1 MDLNTIELPAS
12 LIAGLYRDALTESDP
27 VPAEHSPGIISAP
40 GTVKS
45 SAPVE
50 KNTGWRSLG
59 NNAKNILV
67 LVSNK
72 EFPFLSDPELG
83 FLTGILAAC
92 KLSMEDVA
100 LVNVNNNPDT
110 SGRQLTDFFKS
121 RIVFLFDIEPAA
133 LGLPVNFPQYQL
145 QPFAGTTYLYA
156 PSLGQL
162 ENDKLEKSK
171 LWVCLKR
178 LFNL

>member
-12 LIAGLYRDALTESDP
+12 VVADLYGNVLNETDP
-27 VPAEHSPGIISAP
+27 VRGAMPAIKNAAAEQAGPPAG
-40 GTVKS
+40 
-45 SAPVE
+45 VE
-50 KNTGWRSLG
+50 KNTDWRSLG
-59 NNAKNILV
+59 NNARHILV
-67 LVSNK
+67 LVQNRD
-72 EFPFLSDPELG
+72 FAFLPDHELS
-83 FLTGILAAC
+83 FFTGILAAC

-100 LVNVNNNPDT
+100 LVNLNNNPEV

-121 RIVFLFDIEPAA
+121 RIVFLFDIEPAS

-156 PSLGQL
+156 PSLAKL
-162 ENDKLEKSK
+162 EGDKLEKSK

-178 LFNL
+178 LFNI